1 MEVLVAASLCAA
13 LFAVHV
19 AAFDLLCDDSF
30 ISFRYARNLVAGDG
44 LTWNPGE
51 RVEGYTNFA
60 WVLMMAAALRA
71 GLPVEAVA
79 RVLGVV
85 SGLFVL
91 AAVALLASRRRPPW
105 RWTVWIAPTA
115 LAAHGSFAAWST
127 SGMETTFF
135 TALVVGAVLAY
146 LRESGERSERPWLSA
161 LLLAAAG
168 LTRPEGALFIAALG
182 ACHLVEVAG
191 RRRTV
196 RSLLFWGACCVAP
209 LAVHLLWRHHYYGFW
224 LPNTFHAKVEGWAF
238 GRGLSYLLLFHRT
251 YQIGWFLPLA
261 LLAVAVRRRRDL
273 LVASALAAP
282 YLIYVAAIGGD
293 RLELRF
299 LVPVLPLLYWLVAEG
314 IAWLAEGPLARPAG
328 RRLGLVAAGLVAA
341 TLVGVTAWGGR
352 RRVPQEER
360 GGTASL
366 SVIRNYARNRVED
379 GRYLRGLIERG
390 ELPDDL
396 TVCVGGAGAVP
407 YYTRWPTVDRRGLND
422 VRIARLPARPRAAP
436 GHLRE
441 IPYGYLEERDVVVF
455 DVFNDLV
462 QTAPWKDLATR
473 HRFEGRRLRIRAIR
487 LDEERYLV
495 FASLV
500 SDRRLAEIFPG
511 REILTRPPRRD
522 ILSP

>member
-1 MEVLVAASLCAA
+1 MTVLVAAGLCAA
-13 LFAVHV
+13 LFAYHV
-19 AAFDLLCDDSF
+19 EVFGLLCDDAF
-30 ISFRYARNLVAGDG
+30 ISFRYARNLVVGDG

-51 RVEGYTNFA
+51 RVEGYTSFA
-60 WVLMMAAALRA
+60 WVLMMAGALRA
-71 GLPVEAVA
+71 GLALEAVS

-91 AAVALLASRRRPPW
+91 ASVALLASRRRPLW
-105 RWTVWIAPTA
+105 RWTAWIAPIA
-115 LAAHGSFAAWST
+115 LAANGSFAAWST

-135 TALVVGAVLAY
+135 TALVVGAMLAY
-146 LRESGERSERPWLSA
+146 LRESEERSERPWLSA

-182 ACHLVEVAG
+182 ACHLAEVVG

-196 RSLLFWGACCVAP
+196 RSLLFWGACCAAP

-224 LPNTFHAKVEGWAF
+224 LPNTFYAKVEGLAL

-251 YQIGWFLPLA
+251 YRIGWFLPLA
-261 LLAVAVRRRRDL
+261 LLAVAVRRGRDL
-273 LVASALAAP
+273 QVAAALATP

-314 IAWLAEGPLARPAG
+314 IAWLAERPLARPAG
-328 RRLGLVAAGLVAA
+328 RRLGLLAAGLLAV

-352 RRVPQEER
+352 RRVPQETR
-360 GGTASL
+360 RGTASL
-366 SVIRNYARNRVED
+366 GVIRNYARNRMED
-379 GRYLRGLIERG
+379 GRYLRTLIEGG

-396 TVCVGGAGAVP
+396 TLCVGGAGALP

-422 VRIARLPARPRAAP
+422 VRIARLPPRPRAAA

-441 IPYGYLEERDVVVF
+441 TSYDYLLERGVVVF
-455 DVFNDLV
+455 DVANDLV

-473 HRFEGRRLRIRAIR
+473 RRFDGHRLRMRAVR
-487 LDEERYLV
+487 LDRERYLV

-500 SDRRLAEIFPG
+500 SDRRLAEIFPE
-511 REILTRPPRRD
+511 REILTRPPRD